1 MPTPATLPINR
12 LEEVWLG
19 LRFVT
24 GVFPF
29 LRRPLSDSIAI
40 HDVRQ
45 RLKDRDRLFLQ
56 GLRDRVYPN
65 PGHPYYKLLKH
76 AGCEQ
81 GDLQNLVRTQGLEG
95 ALHRL
100 HRHGVYLT
108 VDEFKGRT
116 AVIRKNL
123 SFFAHPSQF
132 QKEARLA
139 RLGIH
144 TSSGGTSEGLIP
156 VDVDYIRSRTA
167 NLRLDLE
174 ARGGRGW
181 QHAVWGIPGGSAL
194 VHLLE
199 YSGAGAHP
207 VRWFS
212 HVNPRGSGLASR
224 YGWSARA
231 LRLASLLAGRPLP
244 RLQPATVENP
254 SPILSWIVDVL
265 GKGGTPHLL
274 TYTSP
279 AVRLCQEARRLGLDL
294 SGLQLTLTGEPIT
307 TLRLDLI
314 RRTGACP
321 VPRYGSAESGSIG
334 YGCLRPEAPD
344 EVHVLSD
351 RLALIQAEEGSPGP
365 AGSLLVTTLLPVSP
379 FLLLNASLGDWAVM
393 TERRCG
399 CPLEEHGW
407 TVDLQHIRS
416 FEKLTVGGMTFL
428 HTDIARIM
436 DDLLPRQFG
445 GEATHYQLVEEE
457 GPDGRPRLRLFIH
470 PQVGDI
476 DPRAVA
482 GAFLEAI
489 SQGHGVERVMGTV
502 WRQAGVVEVER
513 RVPMTTASG
522 KISHVLNLDAVKRIR
537 SNA

>member
-1 MPTPATLPINR
+1 MPRPRPLPINR
-12 LEEVWLG
+12 IEEFWLG

-29 LRRPLSDSIAI
+29 LRRPLSDQIAI
-40 HDVRQ
+40 HDVKE
-45 RLKDRDRLFLQ
+45 RLNNRERLFLQ
-56 GLRDRVYPN
+56 GLRDRVYSN
-65 PGHPYYKLLKH
+65 PGHPYHKLLKH
-76 AGCEQ
+76 AGCEE

-100 HRHGVYLT
+100 HRNGVYLT
-108 VDEFKGRT
+108 VDEFKGRA
-116 AVIRKNL
+116 AVVRKNL
-123 SFFAHPSQF
+123 SFFAHPSHF
-132 QKEARLA
+132 RKEVMLA
-139 RLGIH
+139 RLGIQ
-144 TSSGGTSEGLIP
+144 TSSGGADEGLIP
-156 VDVDYIRSRTA
+156 VDFDYIRSRTA

-212 HVNPRGSGLASR
+212 HVDPRGPGLAPR
-224 YGWSARA
+224 YRWSARA
-231 LRLASLLAGRPLP
+231 LRLTSLLAGRPLP
-244 RLQPATVENP
+244 RLQSATVEDP
-254 SPILSWIVDVL
+254 SPVLSWIADVL
-265 GKGGTPHLL
+265 RKGGTPHLL

-279 AVRLCQEARRLGLDL
+279 AVRLCQEAVRSGLDL

-307 TLRLDLI
+307 ALRLDLI
-314 RRTGACP
+314 RRTGACAF
-321 VPRYGSAESGSIG
+321 PRYGSTESGSIG

-344 EVHVLSD
+344 EVHFLSD
-351 RLALIQAEEGSPGP
+351 RLALIQVEEGSPGP

-379 FLLLNASLGDWAVM
+379 FLLLNVSLGDGAVM
-393 TERRCG
+393 TERHCG
-399 CPLEEHGW
+399 CPLQEYGW
-407 TVDLQHIRS
+407 TVHLQHIRS

-445 GEATHYQLVEEE
+445 GEPTHYQLVEDE
-457 GPDGRPRLRLFIH
+457 GPDSRPRLRLLIH
-470 PQVGDI
+470 PQVGEI
-476 DPRAVA
+476 DPQAVA
-482 GAFLEAI
+482 KAFLQAI

-502 WRQAGVVEVER
+502 WRQAKVVEVER
-513 RVPMTTASG
+513 RAPMTTASG
-522 KISHVLNLDAVKRIR
+522 KISHVLNVDAVKRTR